1 MNTST
6 GYRRTLS
13 IVLAAVA
20 ATGALVGCRTAASP
34 SAYDDVARNLL
45 ALRSSAGAVDEGAVV
60 RRLQTELNPSLS
72 TVAREEQPSVYEEAC
87 EVKNLYDAGRISS
100 AAEGVEWL
108 QTHGTTSYARATS
121 VRQLAAK
128 LIALDEDPSVVDGL
142 EISGDALCL
151 AS

>member
-1 MNTST
+1 MSTST
-6 GYRRTLS
+6 GYRRSLS
-13 IVLAAVA
+13 VVLAAVA
-20 ATGALVGCRTAASP
+20 TMGALAGCRAAASP
-34 SAYDDVARNLL
+34 SAYDDIARNLL
-45 ALRSSAGAVDEGAVV
+45 TLRGSTTVDERAVV
-60 RRLQTELNPSLS
+60 RRLETELNPSIS

-87 EVKNLYDAGRISS
+87 EVKNLYDAGQVAS

-108 QTHGTTSYARATS
+108 QTQGTTSYARANS

-128 LIALDEDPSVVDGL
+128 LIALDEDPSLVDGL